1 MSRQQGHANEAGIAH
16 VEESKTV
23 VAVFGLHTIPRLS
36 HLPLSVSAAAA
47 AMVTDVG
54 KKCCLSL
61 GTPA

>member
-1 MSRQQGHANEAGIAH
+1 MSRQQGYTNEAGIARAG
-16 VEESKTV
+16 ESKTV

-47 AMVTDVG
+47 MVTDVG